1 MVITSHHLF
10 QFHCN
15 PPPKK
20 KRIISWLIF
29 MVNVKV
35 NIPYS
40 EFGHLRFSSY
50 SRVSQVQAP
59 QRCQVIKD
67 VQWQTDGQTVFRR
80 MGPVALFQRKRGGLS
95 EPRYH
100 VLHLR
105 YLVSAVSVL
114 VLNPPPKKKNTRK
127 QLKKQNGSKWTD
139 PIPPSPKLTAKWLLK
154 WRVPVPNP
162 RLGPK
167 ALFCNCKVSNEV
179 SFLKAMPKEA
189 RKTL

>member
-1 MVITSHHLF
+1 MNLLINIYRKNHSNSVVITSHHLF

-15 PPPKK
+15 PPKKK
-20 KRIISWLIF
+20 KRIISWLMF

-50 SRVSQVQAP
+50 NRVSQVQAP

-80 MGPVALFQRKRGGLS
+80 MGPGGVVPAQTWRAWRLG

-105 YLVSAVSVL
+105 CLVSVVSVL
-114 VLNPPPKKKNTRK
+114 VLNPPQNKKTPANNFYKKKLVQMDRSN
-127 QLKKQNGSKWTD
+127 SS
-139 PIPPSPKLTAKWLLK
+139 IPKLTAKWLL
-154 WRVPVPNP
+154 
-162 RLGPK
+162 
-167 ALFCNCKVSNEV
+167 
-179 SFLKAMPKEA
+179 
-189 RKTL
+189 